1 MCAGGAAIGGAP
13 SLAASLPPTTMAAK
27 TVMEKGTSVMEPLKG
42 VLLTYFMPESCYDSF
57 FLDFNFLDGELAIV
71 TSWLVKNEL

>member
-1 MCAGGAAIGGAP
+1 
-13 SLAASLPPTTMAAK
+13 
-27 TVMEKGTSVMEPLKG
+27 MEKGTSVMEPLKG

-71 TSWLVKNEL
+71 TSWLVNNEL